1 MSLSERVSTLTP
13 SSTLAITAKA
23 KALRE
28 QGHDVIGLG
37 AGEPDFNTPEHI
49 IEAAYQAMREGQTKY
64 TPAAG
69 IAELRQAICRKLKQ
83 DNDLDYT
90 PEQVVV
96 CAGAKHAL
104 YNIFQV
110 IVNPGDEVIIPAP
123 YWVSY
128 PEQVKLAGG
137 QPVIIEG
144 RENNAFK
151 ITPEQLEQAITPKT
165 KAVIIN
171 SPSNPTGSLYTK
183 KELEKIAQVCLQHD
197 LFVVSDEI
205 YEKLIYGAVAHVSIA
220 SLSADIFE
228 RTFVVNGMSKP
239 YAMTGWRMGYVAGPS
254 KYMKAM
260 SGLVSHSTSN
270 PTSFAQ
276 YGAMAAL
283 EGTQE
288 PLARMRQEFQQRRDT
303 VLPLLRELPGVTCV
317 EPQGAFYLFPNVKAA
332 VEQSPYDNTD
342 DWAKA
347 LLDEAKVALVPG
359 TGFGAPDN
367 VRISYATSLEALQEA
382 IRRIAQF
389 LEK

>member
-49 IEAAYQAMREGQTKY
+49 IEAAYQAMREGHTKY

-276 YGAMAAL
+276 YGAIAAL

-288 PLARMRQEFQQRRDT
+288 PLARTSIPSTRSTAAQSAIALT
-303 VLPLLRELPGVTCV
+303 
-317 EPQGAFYLFPNVKAA
+317 QGAFYLFPNVKAA

>member
-49 IEAAYQAMREGQTKY
+49 IEAAYQAMREGHTKY

-137 QPVIIEG
+137 QPVIIKG

-151 ITPEQLEQAITPKT
+151 ITPEQLE
-165 KAVIIN
+165 
-171 SPSNPTGSLYTK
+171 
-183 KELEKIAQVCLQHD
+183 
-197 LFVVSDEI
+197 
-205 YEKLIYGAVAHVSIA
+205 
-220 SLSADIFE
+220 
-228 RTFVVNGMSKP
+228 
-239 YAMTGWRMGYVAGPS
+239 
-254 KYMKAM
+254 
-260 SGLVSHSTSN
+260 
-270 PTSFAQ
+270 
-276 YGAMAAL
+276 
-283 EGTQE
+283 
-288 PLARMRQEFQQRRDT
+288 
-303 VLPLLRELPGVTCV
+303 
-317 EPQGAFYLFPNVKAA
+317 
-332 VEQSPYDNTD
+332 
-342 DWAKA
+342 
-347 LLDEAKVALVPG
+347 
-359 TGFGAPDN
+359 
-367 VRISYATSLEALQEA
+367 
-382 IRRIAQF
+382 
-389 LEK
+389 